1 MTISI
6 NYDEMTATSMEL
18 GHIGEHNATTLEVTW
33 TNSDERVAS
42 YRVAFQTGGKSVL
55 SDSYYSMPIEVA
67 LWQQLTLNPRMSIQ
81 IIAYDSE
88 GDYIGKSEKFSGFYF
103 APSVQSNEAAADTDQ
118 HDIGAEL
125 SRVETTVADHEE
137 RIDALEAKTEI
148 YAING
153 TKTGYEW
160 FNLYKT
166 AVLKYKGNEIIGAK
180 YDSSSKVATFYFY
193 ENGILGEGY
202 FRITVDASKSIG
214 EDLTPQGNIHLHE
227 NKAVIDK
234 FSYEDGKLLYDGE
247 EIGGGTIT
255 DVQDEAG
262 QSLVSEG
269 IATIPS
275 EVVEIIRSYRLAY
288 TPSEVETMFRTKELK
303 ISGKTVVDIYSYGTG
318 VSLNTQIY
326 FIDRDDGEEYL
337 YYNEYSNNGTAIST
351 RNKVGRWSEANYTS
365 TEKTKLNGIA
375 TGAEVNVIDTIKDS
389 NGNPLTVTSKAVT
402 LPAIPAAQIQS
413 DWEQSDNTAKDYI
426 KNKPSI
432 PAAQVQADWNESDN
446 TKADYIKNKPT
457 IPDISGKED
466 TANKVTSLSSS
477 SKDTEYPSAK
487 CVYDELQSIP
497 SMPSGTNAG
506 DILVWDG
513 DEWVSK
519 PKWQMIYQPVEYIES
534 TGTQRIRT
542 GVFAGPT
549 TRLVADMQFTEQ
561 PPSNSAFL
569 NGATNGTW
577 GFIWGWEGLTNTN
590 FRTIINSS
598 YQWKDASQGDTDR
611 HIWDLAN
618 GSQKIDNVEYSTTSM
633 TAVSTNYDITFG
645 SRYSNGNFN
654 TPSKAKYYS
663 VKVYDGNTLIRDFVP
678 AYNIY
683 TGETGCYETV
693 EQKFYGNGGS
703 GNFILGPEI

>member
-1 MTISI
+1 MAIDEI
-6 NYDEMTATSMEL
+6 NNDALTATEEIIPDGTVTVNFNTMKASSMEL

-55 SDSYYSMPIEVA
+55 SDSYYSMPIEIA

-137 RIDALEAKTEI
+137 RIDALEAKTEV
-148 YAING
+148 YTING

-234 FSYEDGKLLYDGE
+234 FSYEDGELLYDGE

-255 DVQDEAG
+255 DVQDEQG
-262 QSLVSEG
+262 NSLVSEG

-318 VSLNTQIY
+318 ITLNTQIY
-326 FIDRDDGEEYL
+326 FIDRDGGEEYL

-389 NGNPLTVTSKAVT
+389 NGNPLTVTSKSVT

-432 PAAQVQADWNESDN
+432 PAAQVQADWNESDD

-477 SKDTEYPSAK
+477 STDTEYPSAK
-487 CVYDELQSIP
+487 CVYDYVDTLV
-497 SMPSGTNAG
+497 GNA
-506 DILVWDG
+506 
-513 DEWVSK
+513 
-519 PKWQMIYQPVEYIES
+519 
-534 TGTQRIRT
+534 
-542 GVFAGPT
+542 
-549 TRLVADMQFTEQ
+549 
-561 PPSNSAFL
+561 
-569 NGATNGTW
+569 
-577 GFIWGWEGLTNTN
+577 
-590 FRTIINSS
+590 
-598 YQWKDASQGDTDR
+598 DT
-611 HIWDLAN
+611 L
-618 GSQKIDNVEYSTTSM
+618 
-633 TAVSTNYDITFG
+633 
-645 SRYSNGNFN
+645 
-654 TPSKAKYYS
+654 
-663 VKVYDGNTLIRDFVP
+663 L
-678 AYNIY
+678 
-683 TGETGCYETV
+683 
-693 EQKFYGNGGS
+693 GS
-703 GNFILGPEI
+703 GVIS